1 MNHPEKNACLDC
13 GPDPVSHFA
22 VWLGSFIENY
32 SRPFGLAMNF
42 LNRKI
47 GHLLFIIPFADF
59 ALPIFR
65 FLAWLKLG
73 ILTDKNFSDDNL
85 RTLILKESADKKGVR
100 MWQFRF
106 GGKKGAEF
114 FVAEKNGRWR
124 VFESV
129 PRPERIHSPAYVWM
143 DNKATLRKKFR
154 KAGLPVAP
162 GGECFRYKTAEKI
175 FRQIEKPVI
184 VKPNLGSR
192 SRHTF
197 TDITTEEELKRA
209 FYSAKKV
216 SPVVIVEQEL
226 KGFVFRATL
235 IGKKVAG
242 VISREPANIIG
253 NGADNIRTLVEKE
266 NQRPARKGPIFH
278 EILVNEDA
286 EKELAKQNLSWESI
300 PADGQIVII
309 QSKVSR
315 SVGAST
321 ADFTDKAHPENIA
334 LFEKAAVVVN
344 DSLIGFDF
352 IIENMENSWRE
363 QKNCGF
369 IEANSA
375 PFIDLHHY
383 PLFGE
388 ARDAAGQLWD
398 LIFPN

>member
-1 MNHPEKNACLDC
+1 MNRPAKNTCLDC

-22 VWLGSFIENY
+22 IWIGSFIENY

-47 GHLLFIIPFADF
+47 GYIFFAIPFARF
-59 ALPIFR
+59 GLPLFR
-65 FLAWLKLG
+65 FFAKLKLG
-73 ILTDKNFSDDNL
+73 VLTDKTFPDDNL

-114 FVAEKNGRWR
+114 FVAEKNDRWR
-124 VFESV
+124 VFESI
-129 PRPERIHSPAYVWM
+129 PRPENIHSSAYVWM
-143 DNKATLRKKFR
+143 DNKTVLKKKLRQ
-154 KAGLPVAP
+154 AGLPVAA
-162 GGECFRYKTAEKI
+162 GGECFFYGTAKKI
-175 FRQIEKPVI
+175 FQGIEKPVI

-197 TDITTEEELKRA
+197 TDIKTEEELKRA
-209 FYSAKKV
+209 FFSARKM
-216 SPVVIVEQEL
+216 SPMVVIEEEL
-226 KGFVFRATL
+226 KGFVYRATL

-242 VISREPANIIG
+242 VISREPAYVIG
-253 NGADNIRTLVEKE
+253 DGINDIKTLIEKE

-278 EILVNEDA
+278 EILVNQDA
-286 EKELAKQNLSWESI
+286 EKELKKQELNWESI
-300 PADGQIVII
+300 PPTGKIVII

-321 ADFTDKAHPENIA
+321 TDFTDKAHPDNIA
-334 LFEKAAVVVN
+334 LFEKAAAVVN

-352 IIENMENSWRE
+352 IIEDMTTSWRE
-363 QKNCGF
+363 QKKCGF

-388 ARDAAGQLWD
+388 PRDAAGQLWD